1 MNKRK
6 GSLFI
11 ITGPSGAGKG
21 SVLSRVLPSLENV
34 FLSVSATTRKPR
46 PGEEDGVNYYFIS
59 RERFDEMVERGELL
73 EHAEYVGNCYGTPER
88 PVNRRLEDGQDVILE
103 IEVQGALIVKE
114 KRPDAVLVFIVP
126 PSFDILERRLRNRGT
141 EAEEVVEKRLQK
153 ARAECAHMDDYDFI
167 VVNDL
172 LDDAVRDLSAII
184 TAERCR
190 SSKNQIKLV

>member
-73 EHAEYVGNCYGTPER
+73 EHAEYVGNCYGTPEG

-141 EAEEVVEKRLQK
+141 EAEEVVEKRLKK

>member
-34 FLSVSATTRKPR
+34 FLSVSATTRNPR

-73 EHAEYVGNCYGTPER
+73 EHAEYVGNCYGTPEG

>member
-1 MNKRK
+1 
-6 GSLFI
+6 
-11 ITGPSGAGKG
+11 
-21 SVLSRVLPSLENV
+21 
-34 FLSVSATTRKPR
+34 
-46 PGEEDGVNYYFIS
+46 
-59 RERFDEMVERGELL
+59 MVERGELL
-73 EHAEYVGNCYGTPER
+73 EHAEYVGNCYGTPEG

>member
-73 EHAEYVGNCYGTPER
+73 EHAEYVGNCYGTPEG

-184 TAERCR
+184 TSERCR

>member
-73 EHAEYVGNCYGTPER
+73 EHAEYVGNCYGTPEG

-141 EAEEVVEKRLQK
+141 RG
-153 ARAECAHMDDYDFI
+153 R
-167 VVNDL
+167 
-172 LDDAVRDLSAII
+172 
-184 TAERCR
+184 
-190 SSKNQIKLV
+190 

>member
-73 EHAEYVGNCYGTPER
+73 EHAEYVGNCYGTPEG
-88 PVNRRLEDGQDVILE
+88 PANRRLEDGQDVILE

>member
-34 FLSVSATTRKPR
+34 FLSVSATTREPR

-73 EHAEYVGNCYGTPER
+73 EHAEYVGNCYGTPEG

>member
-34 FLSVSATTRKPR
+34 FLSVSATTREPR

-73 EHAEYVGNCYGTPER
+73 EHAEYVGNCYGTPEG

-153 ARAECAHMDDYDFI
+153 ARAECAHMGDYDFI

>member
-73 EHAEYVGNCYGTPER
+73 EHAKYVGNCYGTPEG

>member
-59 RERFDEMVERGELL
+59 RECFDEMVERGELL
-73 EHAEYVGNCYGTPER
+73 EHAEYVGNCYGTPEG

>member
-73 EHAEYVGNCYGTPER
+73 EHAEYVGNCYGTPEG

-153 ARAECAHMDDYDFI
+153 ARAECAHIDDYDFI